1 MTSTT
6 NTTRTGLAHTFL
18 SPDEVVA
25 MLPGV
30 TKGKL
35 AMWRYERK
43 GPQYRKLGR
52 TIVYAL
58 DELEEWVEASVRNGA
73 SESV

>member
-1 MTSTT
+1 MADTT
-6 NTTRTGLAHTFL
+6 NTMRTGLAHTFL
-18 SPDEVVA
+18 SPDEVAA

-35 AMWRYERK
+35 AMWRYEGK
-43 GPQYRKLGR
+43 GPRYRKLGR

-58 DELEEWVEASVRNGA
+58 DELEEWIEASTCDRT
-73 SESV
+73 SEAV